1 MDLFRKEAL
10 EYRTDKLHGDV
21 QMALPVSWQ
30 AVGGLLFLIVAS
42 AIIFLSV
49 ASYSRIETV
58 TGVIVPEGG
67 VAHIVPTRPGVIQSL
82 SVTQGQLVTSGRQLA
97 LIRTG
102 ETLAG
107 GANTSAQILASL
119 SRQES
124 DLDLRQERIRAAEA
138 AERLQLSNRIAGL
151 EAEIASLNGQ
161 IGVQQ
166 GLVETARNELDRA
179 RPIAERGFISR
190 QDLLQREETYL
201 VRQQQLGQMQ
211 QTLATRRAAISEA
224 QAAMRQTSAAND
236 AQIAALSGE
245 RSDILQRRTSA
256 EASDAYSL
264 EAPIAGTVTALT
276 ARSGQAVT
284 PQSPIMLIVPSG
296 SELRAELYVPSA
308 AIGFLEAGQEVSLAP
323 DAFPYQRFGTV
334 PGRILD
340 IASAPVIQPDASGVG
355 LPVYIVTVAM
365 EQDSIEAY
373 GNEEELIA
381 GMTLT
386 ARITTEKQSLIR
398 WLFEPLFAV
407 RKR

>member
-1 MDLFRKEAL
+1 
-10 EYRTDKLHGDV
+10 
-21 QMALPVSWQ
+21 MALPVSWQ
-30 AVGGLLFLIVAS
+30 AIGGLFFLIVAA
-42 AIIFLSV
+42 AIFFLSI

-58 TGVIVPEGG
+58 TGIIVPEGG
-67 VAHIVPTRPGVIQSL
+67 VAQIVPTRPGVIESL
-82 SVTQGQLVTSGRQLA
+82 SVSQGQQIASGERLA

-102 ETLAG
+102 EDLAG
-107 GANTSAQILASL
+107 GGNTSAQILASL
-119 SRQES
+119 STQEN
-124 DLDLRQERIRAAEA
+124 DLRLRQKSIRAAEA
-138 AERLQLSNRIAGL
+138 AERQQLSNRIAGL

-166 GLVETARNELDRA
+166 GLVETARRELERA
-179 RPIAERGFISR
+179 RPIVERGFISR
-190 QDLLQREETYL
+190 QDLLQREETFL
-201 VRQQQLGQMQ
+201 LRQQQLGQMQ

-264 EAPIAGTVTALT
+264 AAPIAGAVTALT

-308 AIGFLEAGQEVSLAP
+308 AIGFLEVGQEVSLAP

-340 IASAPVIQPDASGVG
+340 ITNAPVVQSDNSGVRV
-355 LPVYIVTVAM
+355 PVYIVTVAM

-386 ARITTEKQSLIR
+386 ARITTEEQSLIR

-407 RKR
+407 GKR